1 MAKVNYDAFASFDLN
16 ECCDHFD
23 CTDQKAWKK
32 IGKFIVADGQEYL
45 DAMVEGF
52 DYDAEDVGDGEYAA
66 FEAGVKYAL
75 TKMNIALEAA
85 GIDVQVCE
93 VDLVESMGFMMV
105 RCDDEPEDF
114 VKRALK
120 KPVPQVECWVYLYA
134 DVSACH

>member
-1 MAKVNYDAFASFDLN
+1 MTKSKVNYDSFASFDLN
-16 ECCDHFD
+16 EACDYFD
-23 CTDQKAWKK
+23 CTDQRAWKK
-32 IGKFIVADGQEYL
+32 IGKFIVADGQEYVDVML
-45 DAMVEGF
+45 KEF
-52 DYDAEDVGDGEYAA
+52 DYDEVGDGEYAA

-120 KPVPQVECWVYLYA
+120 KPVLQVESWV
-134 DVSACH
+134 